1 MKKNVIEGAGLHVT
15 EGVSGT
21 WFYHL
26 SEVGTNARGLCGAQT
41 MYTAIPLSSWGA
53 KSHLNE
59 RYCADCQ
66 RLGEAGL
73 RAAGAAI
80 TA

>member
-1 MKKNVIEGAGLHVT
+1 MKKSESNDQGLHIT

-26 SEVGTNARGLCGAQT
+26 SAAGTNARGLCGAQT
-41 MYTAIPLSSWGA
+41 MYTAIPLASWGA
-53 KSHLNE
+53 KGHLNE

-66 RLGEAGL
+66 RLGESEL
-73 RAAGAAI
+73 LVAGASIAV
-80 TA
+80 